1 MSRVRTRPTRD
12 DTREKLFEA
21 AARVFE
27 EQGIGGASI
36 EAIAAAA
43 GFTRGAFYSNFKSK
57 DELII
62 AMLEDHVE
70 QSIRRNLDLLA
81 RHKNLA
87 DFIDALK
94 TMDRS
99 RQDPLGRSPLLH
111 MEMILF
117 VARAEKRRPELAKRL
132 RARRKLI
139 TDIVETTLKNSGRNG
154 SLNPTW
160 TGAILLALEDGFRLH
175 RLIDPETT
183 PADSFLRAIGDL
195 QRAIGI
201 RRPDERCDSGRFSAA
216 LAPACALCNWPG
228 DRAHLARATPCQIAK
243 RGQRADGDADRKGD
257 GVIAGEVVQ
266 QAGDPGTRGAAGE
279 RRQHDGAED
288 AAVMLALKDLQHHR
302 AHDRGQAVAE
312 RALRQAS

>member
-43 GFTRGAFYSNFKSK
+43 GFSRGAFYSNFKSK

-62 AMLEDHVE
+62 AMLEDHVA
-70 QSIRRNLDLLA
+70 QSIRRNFDLLA
-81 RHKNLA
+81 RHKNPA
-87 DFIDALK
+87 DFIDALRNV
-94 TMDRS
+94 DRS
-99 RQDPLGRSPLLH
+99 QQDPLGRSPLLH

-132 RARRKLI
+132 RARRKLT
-139 TDIVETTLKNSGRNG
+139 TDIVEATSKNSGRNPA
-154 SLNPTW
+154 LNPTW

-183 PADSFLRAIGDL
+183 PADSFLRAISDL
-195 QRAIGI
+195 QKAIGI
-201 RRPDERCDSGRFSAA
+201 SSG
-216 LAPACALCNWPG
+216 
-228 DRAHLARATPCQIAK
+228 
-243 RGQRADGDADRKGD
+243 
-257 GVIAGEVVQ
+257 
-266 QAGDPGTRGAAGE
+266 
-279 RRQHDGAED
+279 
-288 AAVMLALKDLQHHR
+288 
-302 AHDRGQAVAE
+302 
-312 RALRQAS
+312 

>member
-1 MSRVRTRPTRD
+1 MRTRPTRD
-12 DTREKLFEA
+12 DTRDKLFEA
-21 AARVFE
+21 AARMFE

-70 QSIRRNLDLLA
+70 QSIRRNLDLLD
-81 RHKNLA
+81 RHKRLA

-94 TMDRS
+94 NMDRS

-117 VARAEKRRPELAKRL
+117 VARAEKRRPDLAKRL

-154 SLNPTW
+154 ALNPTW
-160 TGAILLALEDGFRLH
+160 TGAIVLALEDGFRLH

-183 PADSFLRAIGDL
+183 PADSFLRAISDL

-201 RRPDERCDSGRFSAA
+201 SSA
-216 LAPACALCNWPG
+216 
-228 DRAHLARATPCQIAK
+228 
-243 RGQRADGDADRKGD
+243 
-257 GVIAGEVVQ
+257 
-266 QAGDPGTRGAAGE
+266 
-279 RRQHDGAED
+279 
-288 AAVMLALKDLQHHR
+288 
-302 AHDRGQAVAE
+302 
-312 RALRQAS
+312 

>member
-1 MSRVRTRPTRD
+1 MSRERTRPTRD

-27 EQGIGGASI
+27 DQGIGGASI

-43 GFTRGAFYSNFKSK
+43 GFSRGAFYSNFKSK

-70 QSIRRNLDLLA
+70 QSIRRLHDLLT
-81 RHKNLA
+81 RHQNLA

-99 RQDPLGRSPLLH
+99 QQDPLGRSPLLH

-132 RARRKLI
+132 RARREMV
-139 TDIVETTLKNSGRNG
+139 TQIVETTAKHSGRNFP
-154 SLNPTW
+154 NPAW
-160 TGAILLALEDGFRLH
+160 VGAILLALEDGFRLH

-183 PADSFLRAIGDL
+183 PVDSFVRAAADL
-195 QRAIGI
+195 QQAIGI
-201 RRPDERCDSGRFSAA
+201 AFD
-216 LAPACALCNWPG
+216 
-228 DRAHLARATPCQIAK
+228 AK
-243 RGQRADGDADRKGD
+243 
-257 GVIAGEVVQ
+257 
-266 QAGDPGTRGAAGE
+266 
-279 RRQHDGAED
+279 
-288 AAVMLALKDLQHHR
+288 
-302 AHDRGQAVAE
+302 
-312 RALRQAS
+312 

>member
-27 EQGIGGASI
+27 DQGIGGASI
-36 EAIAAAA
+36 EAITAAA

-70 QSIRRNLDLLA
+70 QSIRRNLDLLD
-81 RHKNLA
+81 RHRNLA

-94 TMDRS
+94 TIDRS
-99 RQDPLGRSPLLH
+99 HQDPLARSPLLH

-117 VARAEKRRPELAKRL
+117 VARAEKRRPDLAKRL

-139 TDIVETTLKNSGRNG
+139 VDIVEATSKNNG
-154 SLNPTW
+154 KNASPNPTW
-160 TGAILLALEDGFRLH
+160 IGAIVLALEDGFRLH

-183 PADSFLRAIGDL
+183 PADSFLRAITDL
-195 QRAIGI
+195 QRSIGI
-201 RRPDERCDSGRFSAA
+201 SSA
-216 LAPACALCNWPG
+216 
-228 DRAHLARATPCQIAK
+228 
-243 RGQRADGDADRKGD
+243 
-257 GVIAGEVVQ
+257 
-266 QAGDPGTRGAAGE
+266 
-279 RRQHDGAED
+279 
-288 AAVMLALKDLQHHR
+288 
-302 AHDRGQAVAE
+302 
-312 RALRQAS
+312 

>member
-12 DTREKLFEA
+12 HTCEKLFEA

-43 GFTRGAFYSNFKSK
+43 GLTRGAFYSNFKSK

-62 AMLEDHVE
+62 AMIEDHVE
-70 QSIRRNLDLLA
+70 QSVRRNLDLLA
-81 RHKNLA
+81 RHKSPS

-99 RQDPLGRSPLLH
+99 KQDPLGRSPLLH

-117 VARAEKRRPELAKRL
+117 VARAEKRRPDLAKRL

-139 TDIVETTLKNSGRNG
+139 TDIVETTSKNGG
-154 SLNPTW
+154 STRPLNPTW

-195 QRAIGI
+195 QRAMGI
-201 RRPDERCDSGRFSAA
+201 SAA
-216 LAPACALCNWPG
+216 
-228 DRAHLARATPCQIAK
+228 
-243 RGQRADGDADRKGD
+243 
-257 GVIAGEVVQ
+257 
-266 QAGDPGTRGAAGE
+266 
-279 RRQHDGAED
+279 
-288 AAVMLALKDLQHHR
+288 
-302 AHDRGQAVAE
+302 
-312 RALRQAS
+312 

>member
-12 DTREKLFEA
+12 DTRQKLFEA
-21 AARVFE
+21 AAQVFG

-36 EAIAAAA
+36 ETIAAAA
-43 GFTRGAFYSNFKSK
+43 GFTRGAFYSNFESK

-70 QSIRRNLDLLA
+70 QSIRRIHDLLA
-81 RHKNLA
+81 RHKTLA

-99 RQDPLGRSPLLH
+99 QQDPLGRSPLLH

-139 TDIVETTLKNSGRNG
+139 ADIVETASKNSGRNPPF
-154 SLNPTW
+154 NPAW
-160 TGAILLALEDGFRLH
+160 MGAFTLAMEDGFRLH

-195 QRAIGI
+195 HRAIG
-201 RRPDERCDSGRFSAA
+201 FASA
-216 LAPACALCNWPG
+216 
-228 DRAHLARATPCQIAK
+228 
-243 RGQRADGDADRKGD
+243 
-257 GVIAGEVVQ
+257 
-266 QAGDPGTRGAAGE
+266 
-279 RRQHDGAED
+279 
-288 AAVMLALKDLQHHR
+288 
-302 AHDRGQAVAE
+302 
-312 RALRQAS
+312 

>member
-12 DTREKLFEA
+12 DTCEKLFEA

-43 GFTRGAFYSNFKSK
+43 GFSRGAFYSNFKSK
-57 DELII
+57 EELII

-70 QSIRRNLDLLA
+70 QSIRRSLDLLA
-81 RHKNLA
+81 RHKNPA
-87 DFIDALK
+87 DFIEALR

-117 VARAEKRRPELAKRL
+117 VARAEQRRPDLAKRL
-132 RARRKLI
+132 RARRQLI
-139 TDIVETTLKNSGRNG
+139 AEIVETTSRNSGKNG
-154 SLNPTW
+154 ALNPTW

-195 QRAIGI
+195 QRSIGI
-201 RRPDERCDSGRFSAA
+201 SSA
-216 LAPACALCNWPG
+216 
-228 DRAHLARATPCQIAK
+228 
-243 RGQRADGDADRKGD
+243 
-257 GVIAGEVVQ
+257 
-266 QAGDPGTRGAAGE
+266 
-279 RRQHDGAED
+279 
-288 AAVMLALKDLQHHR
+288 
-302 AHDRGQAVAE
+302 
-312 RALRQAS
+312 

>member
-12 DTREKLFEA
+12 DTCEKLFEA

-27 EQGIGGASI
+27 EQGIGSASI
-36 EAIAAAA
+36 EGIAAAA

-62 AMLEDHVE
+62 AMIEDHVA

-87 DFIDALK
+87 DFIEALK

-132 RARRKLI
+132 RARRKLV
-139 TDIVETTLKNSGRNG
+139 TDIVETTLKNSGKNG
-154 SLNPTW
+154 ALNPTW

-183 PADSFLRAIGDL
+183 PADSFLRAISDL
-195 QRAIGI
+195 QRAMGI
-201 RRPDERCDSGRFSAA
+201 SAA
-216 LAPACALCNWPG
+216 
-228 DRAHLARATPCQIAK
+228 
-243 RGQRADGDADRKGD
+243 
-257 GVIAGEVVQ
+257 
-266 QAGDPGTRGAAGE
+266 
-279 RRQHDGAED
+279 
-288 AAVMLALKDLQHHR
+288 
-302 AHDRGQAVAE
+302 
-312 RALRQAS
+312 

>member
-36 EAIAAAA
+36 EAVAAAA

-62 AMLEDHVE
+62 AMLEDHVA

-81 RHKNLA
+81 VHKNLA
-87 DFIDALK
+87 DFIEALK
-94 TMDRS
+94 TMDRT

-117 VARAEKRRPELAKRL
+117 VARAEKRRPDLAKRL
-132 RARRKLI
+132 RARRKLVA
-139 TDIVETTLKNSGRNG
+139 DIVETTLKNSGRNG
-154 SLNPTW
+154 VLNPTW
-160 TGAILLALEDGFRLH
+160 TAAIVLALEDGFRLH

-183 PADSFLRAIGDL
+183 PADSFLRAIDDL
-195 QRAIGI
+195 QRAIGVS
-201 RRPDERCDSGRFSAA
+201 SG
-216 LAPACALCNWPG
+216 
-228 DRAHLARATPCQIAK
+228 
-243 RGQRADGDADRKGD
+243 
-257 GVIAGEVVQ
+257 
-266 QAGDPGTRGAAGE
+266 
-279 RRQHDGAED
+279 
-288 AAVMLALKDLQHHR
+288 
-302 AHDRGQAVAE
+302 
-312 RALRQAS
+312 

>member
-12 DTREKLFEA
+12 DTRDKLFEA

-27 EQGIGGASI
+27 QQGIGGVSI

-43 GFTRGAFYSNFKSK
+43 GFSRGAFYSNFKSK
-57 DELII
+57 DELIT
-62 AMLEDHVE
+62 AMIEDHVA

-117 VARAEKRRPELAKRL
+117 VARAEKRRPDLAKRL

-139 TDIVETTLKNSGRNG
+139 ADIVETTSKNSGKNG
-154 SLNPTW
+154 SLNPAW
-160 TGAILLALEDGFRLH
+160 TAAILLALEDGFRLH

-183 PADSFLRAIGDL
+183 SADSFLRAIGDL
-195 QRAIGI
+195 QRTMGI
-201 RRPDERCDSGRFSAA
+201 SSA
-216 LAPACALCNWPG
+216 
-228 DRAHLARATPCQIAK
+228 
-243 RGQRADGDADRKGD
+243 
-257 GVIAGEVVQ
+257 
-266 QAGDPGTRGAAGE
+266 
-279 RRQHDGAED
+279 
-288 AAVMLALKDLQHHR
+288 
-302 AHDRGQAVAE
+302 
-312 RALRQAS
+312 

>member
-12 DTREKLFEA
+12 ETREKLFEA

-27 EQGIGGASI
+27 EQGIGSASI

-43 GFTRGAFYSNFKSK
+43 GFSRGAFYSNFKSK

-62 AMLEDHVE
+62 AMLEDHVA
-70 QSIRRNLDLLA
+70 QTIRRNLDLLE
-81 RHKNLA
+81 RYKNLP

-139 TDIVETTLKNSGRNG
+139 ADIIETASKNGGAPRSGP
-154 SLNPTW
+154 LNPAW
-160 TGAILLALEDGFRLH
+160 TGAILLAMEDGFRLH

-195 QRAIGI
+195 QRAMGI
-201 RRPDERCDSGRFSAA
+201 
-216 LAPACALCNWPG
+216 
-228 DRAHLARATPCQIAK
+228 
-243 RGQRADGDADRKGD
+243 
-257 GVIAGEVVQ
+257 
-266 QAGDPGTRGAAGE
+266 
-279 RRQHDGAED
+279 
-288 AAVMLALKDLQHHR
+288 
-302 AHDRGQAVAE
+302 
-312 RALRQAS
+312 ASR

>member
-12 DTREKLFEA
+12 DTCEKLFEA

-36 EAIAAAA
+36 EVIAAAA

-62 AMLEDHVE
+62 AMIEDHVE

-81 RHKNLA
+81 RHTNIA
-87 DFIDALK
+87 DFLDALK

-99 RQDPLGRSPLLH
+99 QQDPLGRSPLLH

-117 VARAEKRRPELAKRL
+117 VARAEKRRPELAERL

-139 TDIVETTLKNSGRNG
+139 ADIVETTSKNSGKNRV
-154 SLNPTW
+154 LNPTW

-183 PADSFLRAIGDL
+183 PPDSFLRAIGDL

-201 RRPDERCDSGRFSAA
+201 SSA
-216 LAPACALCNWPG
+216 
-228 DRAHLARATPCQIAK
+228 
-243 RGQRADGDADRKGD
+243 
-257 GVIAGEVVQ
+257 
-266 QAGDPGTRGAAGE
+266 
-279 RRQHDGAED
+279 
-288 AAVMLALKDLQHHR
+288 
-302 AHDRGQAVAE
+302 
-312 RALRQAS
+312 

>member
-43 GFTRGAFYSNFKSK
+43 GLTRGAFYSNFKSK

-81 RHKNLA
+81 RHKSLS

-117 VARAEKRRPELAKRL
+117 VARAEKRRPDLAKRL

-139 TDIVETTLKNSGRNG
+139 TDIVETAPKNSGKSV

-195 QRAIGI
+195 QRAMGI
-201 RRPDERCDSGRFSAA
+201 RSEEHTS
-216 LAPACALCNWPG
+216 
-228 DRAHLARATPCQIAK
+228 
-243 RGQRADGDADRKGD
+243 
-257 GVIAGEVVQ
+257 E
-266 QAGDPGTRGAAGE
+266 
-279 RRQHDGAED
+279 
-288 AAVMLALKDLQHHR
+288 LQSR
-302 AHDRGQAVAE
+302 VELVCR
-312 RALRQAS
+312 L

>member
-1 MSRVRTRPTRD
+1 VRTRPTRD

-36 EAIAAAA
+36 EAVAAAA

-70 QSIRRNLDLLA
+70 QSILRIRDLLEK
-81 RHKNLA
+81 HKNLA

-94 TMDRS
+94 TLNRS
-99 RQDPLGRSPLLH
+99 QQDPLGRSPLLH

-132 RARRKLI
+132 RARRKLV
-139 TDIVETTLKNSGRNG
+139 TDIIETTARNSGRTTI
-154 SLNPTW
+154 LNPAW
-160 TGAILLALEDGFRLH
+160 AGALVLALEDGFRLH

-183 PADSFLRAIGDL
+183 PPVIFFRAIGDL
-195 QRAIGI
+195 QRTMGI
-201 RRPDERCDSGRFSAA
+201 SSA
-216 LAPACALCNWPG
+216 
-228 DRAHLARATPCQIAK
+228 
-243 RGQRADGDADRKGD
+243 
-257 GVIAGEVVQ
+257 
-266 QAGDPGTRGAAGE
+266 
-279 RRQHDGAED
+279 
-288 AAVMLALKDLQHHR
+288 
-302 AHDRGQAVAE
+302 
-312 RALRQAS
+312 

>member
-43 GFTRGAFYSNFKSK
+43 GFTRGAFYSNFKSR

-62 AMLEDHVE
+62 AMLENHVE
-70 QSIRRNLDLLA
+70 QSIRRIHELLA
-81 RHKNLA
+81 RHRSLA

-99 RQDPLGRSPLLH
+99 RQDPLGHSPLLH

-139 TDIVETTLKNSGRNG
+139 TDIIETTAKNGGRKTI
-154 SLNPTW
+154 LNPTW
-160 TGAILLALEDGFRLH
+160 AGAVVLALEDGFRLH

-195 QRAIGI
+195 QKAMGI
-201 RRPDERCDSGRFSAA
+201 SS
-216 LAPACALCNWPG
+216 
-228 DRAHLARATPCQIAK
+228 
-243 RGQRADGDADRKGD
+243 
-257 GVIAGEVVQ
+257 
-266 QAGDPGTRGAAGE
+266 
-279 RRQHDGAED
+279 
-288 AAVMLALKDLQHHR
+288 
-302 AHDRGQAVAE
+302 
-312 RALRQAS
+312 S

>member
-12 DTREKLFEA
+12 DTCEKLFEA

-36 EAIAAAA
+36 EVIAAAA

-62 AMLEDHVE
+62 AMIEDHVE

-81 RHKNLA
+81 RHTNIA
-87 DFIDALK
+87 DFLDALK

-99 RQDPLGRSPLLH
+99 QQDPLGRSPLLH

-139 TDIVETTLKNSGRNG
+139 ADIVETTSKNNG
-154 SLNPTW
+154 KNRVLNPTW

-183 PADSFLRAIGDL
+183 PPDSFLRAIGDL

-201 RRPDERCDSGRFSAA
+201 SAA
-216 LAPACALCNWPG
+216 
-228 DRAHLARATPCQIAK
+228 
-243 RGQRADGDADRKGD
+243 
-257 GVIAGEVVQ
+257 
-266 QAGDPGTRGAAGE
+266 
-279 RRQHDGAED
+279 
-288 AAVMLALKDLQHHR
+288 
-302 AHDRGQAVAE
+302 
-312 RALRQAS
+312 